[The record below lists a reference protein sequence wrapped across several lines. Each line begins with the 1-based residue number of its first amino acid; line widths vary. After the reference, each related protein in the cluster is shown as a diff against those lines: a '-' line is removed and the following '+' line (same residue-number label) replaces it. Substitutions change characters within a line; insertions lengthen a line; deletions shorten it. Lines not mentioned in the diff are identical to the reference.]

1 MLPCMFVVDVA
12 FSPLSE
18 FSELGESSKEPM
30 VALDQHG
37 AQHEGELEI
46 VQRAMEIGPL
56 LGIACGG
63 HGNQLLDFLTTL
75 DKDHCPYSR
84 ILYLF
89 LYILMGCEAQRCT
102 ELSILFLT
110 LKLNIIQSFKK
121 GKKQGYSQVQH
132 L

>member
-1 MLPCMFVVDVA
+1 MFVVDVA

-56 LGIACGG
+56 LGISCGG
-63 HGNQLLDFLTTL
+63 HGSQLLDL
-75 DKDHCPYSR
+75 
-84 ILYLF
+84 
-89 LYILMGCEAQRCT
+89 
-102 ELSILFLT
+102 
-110 LKLNIIQSFKK
+110 
-121 GKKQGYSQVQH
+121 
-132 L
+132 

>member
-1 MLPCMFVVDVA
+1 VA
-12 FSPLSE
+12 
-18 FSELGESSKEPM
+18 
-30 VALDQHG
+30 VDQHG
-37 AQHEGELEI
+37 AQHKGESEI